1 MSDKF
6 SRSNCSPTIEI
17 KITIIDDDV
26 KHFAKV
32 LFIIVINNGTELNN
46 PDEIKLNWLPILS
59 SLIRTFRKF
68 KKYREFNCT

>member
-17 KITIIDDDV
+17 KITIVDDDV

-32 LFIIVINNGTELNN
+32 LFIIVINNDTKPNN
-46 PDEIKLNWLPILS
+46 PDEIKLKWLLILS

-68 KKYREFNCT
+68 KKYGEFNCT